1 MLDYGARTERKRR
14 MPRVLA
20 YVIFWGLVLWIGAR
34 AFLPSRGPVLSPVPE
49 DPRVSII
56 AALFSREKKPED
68 LKRKIQD
75 AAKDW
80 TNYSVLVAD
89 YTSPFRMEIN
99 ETVIYT
105 AASVNKLPIL
115 AALYYYAQA
124 GDIDL
129 DEVITIQPAD
139 VQNYGTGSIQ
149 YDPPG
154 TTYSIKTLAKLMIQK
169 SDNTAAYVL
178 TNHIVG
184 AVKIQELMK
193 SWGLTQTDTLKDNKT
208 SNRDMA
214 VLMEKLYTGKIANEA
229 ATLEM
234 LGFLKD
240 SDFEDRL
247 PALLPDGVTVYH
259 KIGTETRVI
268 HDVGVVTDGKATYY
282 IGVFTNEV
290 TNEEAA
296 VKLIAQVSKIVYD
309 FMR

>member
-1 MLDYGARTERKRR
+1 

-68 LKRKIQD
+68 LKRKIQE

-129 DEVITIQPAD
+129 DEVVTIQPAD